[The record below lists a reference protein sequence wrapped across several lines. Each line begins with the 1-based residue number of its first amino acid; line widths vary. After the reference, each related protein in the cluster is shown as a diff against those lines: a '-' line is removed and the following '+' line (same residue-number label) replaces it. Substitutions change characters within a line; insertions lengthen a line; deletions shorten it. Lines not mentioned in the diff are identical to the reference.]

1 MKRKILLSCLA
12 ALLLTA
18 ALAATAAT
26 AAEPP
31 FTGLPTAS
39 LLCGANLL
47 SASSIG
53 GTLPAPIPL
62 SPTVCGSC
70 SGPCT
75 GKTDGA
81 SCVEGIRAGGC
92 FVVGTCPVTGTW
104 FCACTKVG
112 Q

>member
-1 MKRKILLSCLA
+1 MKIKIALSCFA

-18 ALAATAAT
+18 SLAAA

-39 LLCGANLL
+39 LLCGAGLL
-47 SASSIG
+47 SASPIG
-53 GTLPAPIPL
+53 GAAPVPSPL

-75 GKTDGA
+75 GKTDGTP
-81 SCVEGIRAGGC
+81 CTEGIRAGAC
-92 FVVGTCPVTGTW
+92 YVVGTCPTTGTW
-104 FCACTKVG
+104 FCACTKAG